1 MKNKETLDFLKG
13 TAMDGI
19 INNVTA
25 ATANTNPVEK
35 VEVEAI
41 AEAAPGP
48 SVIPPVKET
57 EVKKSS
63 AKKAAVK
70 STEITSE
77 NKIFTNVRIKK
88 VLIQQAKLIL
98 GDGKKT
104 QEILEHIF
112 LEFIKK
118 NKKVLAQ
125 NIEKEIENLK
135 SKI

>member
-19 INNVTA
+19 IENAAA
-25 ATANTNPVEK
+25 ATANTNPVKKVKK
-35 VEVEAI
+35 VEAK

-48 SVIPPVKET
+48 SVIPSVKET
-57 EVKKSS
+57 EVEKSS
-63 AKKAAVK
+63 AKKTAVK
-70 STEITSE
+70 GE
-77 NKIFTNVRIKK
+77 NKIFTNARINKTLLKK
-88 VLIQQAKLIL
+88 ARLIL
-98 GDGKKT
+98 GEGKKT
-104 QEILEHIF
+104 QEIIEHVF

-135 SKI
+135 STK